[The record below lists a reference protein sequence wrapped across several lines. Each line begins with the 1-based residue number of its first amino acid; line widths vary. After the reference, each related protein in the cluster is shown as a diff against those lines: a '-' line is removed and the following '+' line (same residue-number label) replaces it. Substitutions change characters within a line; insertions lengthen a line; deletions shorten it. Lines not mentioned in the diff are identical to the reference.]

1 MSTRTAK
8 PGQLWED
15 MDPRMG
21 GRRIR
26 VTKVNGSYV
35 YAVVEAPSEYSI
47 TATTGR
53 PVRILLS
60 RMRPTR
66 QGYRLIEDGAD
77 A

>member
-1 MSTRTAK
+1 MSTRTVK

-26 VTKVNGSYV
+26 VTKVNGSYA
-35 YAVVEAPSEYSI
+35 YAVVEAPNEYSI
-47 TATTGR
+47 TDTTGR

-60 RMRPTR
+60 RMRPGR
-66 QGYRLIEDGAD
+66 RGYRLLENGAD